1 MFIPIGE
8 AVGVVKHIDSFWR
21 FRFPDDPRP
30 LMDAEEAIEVLHE
43 FEVTLDGVDFLK
55 RPANM
60 PVAMVG

>member
-1 MFIPIGE
+1 
-8 AVGVVKHIDSFWR
+8 
-21 FRFPDDPRP
+21 
-30 LMDAEEAIEVLHE
+30 MDAEEAIEVLHE